1 MKKKLLLVFLLAFA
15 ACSSWNLIADFIS
28 GPDTGGR
35 TERSAPASFISS
47 WLTPLK
53 PLEEKAYVYLHFEEA
68 MDAKMARIPM
78 YVSIN
83 IVPQSLR
90 QAVIATEDRRFY
102 SHGAIDP
109 IGIIRAAAVNLYS
122 GETVEGGSTIS
133 QQVVKTYS
141 CPTNE
146 R

>member
-1 MKKKLLLVFLLAFA
+1 MPTSF
-15 ACSSWNLIADFIS
+15 
-28 GPDTGGR
+28 
-35 TERSAPASFISS
+35 PARIREPHGTFRAGIVYIVL
-47 WLTPLK
+47 LTPLK

-102 SHGAIDP
+102 SHGAIDLSASSAP
-109 IGIIRAAAVNLYS
+109 PQ
-122 GETVEGGSTIS
+122 STSIPA
-133 QQVVKTYS
+133 K
-141 CPTNE
+141 P
-146 R
+146 